1 MSRVISS
8 RWMLLERTLSKRIII
23 TKAPLKEGWGQKFF
37 LAAAFDEK
45 RMTQIQ
51 VEAVS
56 KSSILGNIYIGRVE
70 NIATNI
76 QAAFVNIA
84 KGVSC
89 FLPLEEAKN
98 AVFTKKN
105 GKKDLCIGDELLV
118 EVTREKQKNKPASV
132 SANLNFSG
140 KYLILTT
147 GNHLLGISKKLHA
160 TERECLQA
168 LLKDQITDTFGIV
181 VRTAAKDASDEE
193 ILKELEMLK
202 GYVHSLESFGSVDG
216 PGVRYVIFLSGCA
229 MRCQFCH
236 NPDTWKMGEGQQYTP
251 SQLLKQA
258 LRYKNYWGNK
268 GGITVSGGEPLL
280 QIDFLTELFRQAKAA
295 GVHTT
300 LDTSANPYTEKEP
313 FYSKWLE
320 LMKYTDLV
328 LLDIKQIDEEEHIKL
343 TGQSNKNILAMAR
356 KLSDMGKPMWI
367 RHVLVP
373 GGSDKDEYL
382 HRLAD
387 FIHTLKTVER
397 VEVLPYHT
405 LGVFKW
411 EQLGIPYPLEGV
423 RPPSEE
429 RINNAREILGAI

>member
-8 RWMLLERTLSKRIII
+8 RWMLLERTLSERIII
-23 TKAPLKEGWGQKFF
+23 TKAPLKEGWGQEFF
-37 LAAAFDEK
+37 LAADFDEK

-76 QAAFVNIA
+76 QATFVNIA

-140 KYLILTT
+140 TYLILTT

-160 TERECLQA
+160 TERERLQA

-193 ILKELEMLK
+193 ILKELEMLTK
-202 GYVHSLESFGSVDG
+202 QCHACLQGAMHRTAFTRLREAPPFYLQFLKNRNLTEVQKITTDIPSVHEV
-216 PGVRYVIFLSGCA
+216 
-229 MRCQFCH
+229 
-236 NPDTWKMGEGQQYTP
+236 
-251 SQLLKQA
+251 
-258 LRYKNYWGNK
+258 
-268 GGITVSGGEPLL
+268 LL
-280 QIDFLTELFRQAKAA
+280 QHLQDTKEAEKLHLYTDTQVSLFALYSLTHELERALHRQVWLPSGAYLVIDPTEALTVIDVNSGKNIKKKAREELVFSVNVEAAHEIARQLILRNISGICIIDFIDMK
-295 GVHTT
+295 
-300 LDTSANPYTEKEP
+300 EKEHRE
-313 FYSKWLE
+313 E
-320 LMKYTDLV
+320 LMHILRMDLKKDKV
-328 LLDIKQIDEEEHIKL
+328 PATLVDITRLGLVEL
-343 TGQSNKNILAMAR
+343 TR
-356 KLSDMGKPMWI
+356 KKVQKS
-367 RHVLVP
+367 
-373 GGSDKDEYL
+373 
-382 HRLAD
+382 
-387 FIHTLKTVER
+387 LK
-397 VEVLPYHT
+397 
-405 LGVFKW
+405 
-411 EQLGIPYPLEGV
+411 EQLQGDVSDEK
-423 RPPSEE
+423 
-429 RINNAREILGAI
+429 

>member
-8 RWMLLERTLSKRIII
+8 RWMPLERTLSERIII
-23 TKAPLKEGWGQKFF
+23 TKAPLKEGWGQEFF

-76 QAAFVNIA
+76 QAAFVDIA

-160 TERECLQA
+160 TERERLQA

-193 ILKELEMLK
+193 ILKELEMLTK
-202 GYVHSLESFGSVDG
+202 QCHACLQGAMHRTAFTRLREAPPFYLQFLKNRNLTEVQKITTDIPSVHEV
-216 PGVRYVIFLSGCA
+216 
-229 MRCQFCH
+229 
-236 NPDTWKMGEGQQYTP
+236 
-251 SQLLKQA
+251 
-258 LRYKNYWGNK
+258 
-268 GGITVSGGEPLL
+268 LL
-280 QIDFLTELFRQAKAA
+280 QHFQATKEAEKLHLYTDTQVSLFALYSLTHELERALHRQVWLPSGAYLVIDPTEALTVIDVNSGKNIKKKAREELVFSVNVEAAHEIARQLILRNISGICIIDFIDMK
-295 GVHTT
+295 
-300 LDTSANPYTEKEP
+300 EKEHRE
-313 FYSKWLE
+313 E
-320 LMKYTDLV
+320 LMHILRMDLKKDKV
-328 LLDIKQIDEEEHIKL
+328 PATLVDITRLGLVEL
-343 TGQSNKNILAMAR
+343 TR
-356 KLSDMGKPMWI
+356 KKVQKS
-367 RHVLVP
+367 
-373 GGSDKDEYL
+373 
-382 HRLAD
+382 
-387 FIHTLKTVER
+387 LK
-397 VEVLPYHT
+397 
-405 LGVFKW
+405 
-411 EQLGIPYPLEGV
+411 EQLQGDVSDEK
-423 RPPSEE
+423 
-429 RINNAREILGAI
+429 

>member
-160 TERECLQA
+160 TERERLQA

-193 ILKELEMLK
+193 ILKELEMLTK
-202 GYVHSLESFGSVDG
+202 QCHACLQGAMHRTAFTRLREAPPFYLQFLKNRNLTEVQKITTDIPSVHEV
-216 PGVRYVIFLSGCA
+216 
-229 MRCQFCH
+229 
-236 NPDTWKMGEGQQYTP
+236 
-251 SQLLKQA
+251 
-258 LRYKNYWGNK
+258 
-268 GGITVSGGEPLL
+268 LL
-280 QIDFLTELFRQAKAA
+280 QHLQDTKEAEKLHLYTDTQVSLFALYSLTHELERALHRQVWLPSGAYLVIDPTEALTVIDVNSGKNIKKKSREELVFSVNVEAAHEIARQLILRNISGICIIDFIDMK
-295 GVHTT
+295 
-300 LDTSANPYTEKEP
+300 EKEHRE
-313 FYSKWLE
+313 E
-320 LMKYTDLV
+320 LMHILRMDLKKDKV
-328 LLDIKQIDEEEHIKL
+328 PATLVDITRLGLVEL
-343 TGQSNKNILAMAR
+343 TR
-356 KLSDMGKPMWI
+356 KKVQKS
-367 RHVLVP
+367 
-373 GGSDKDEYL
+373 
-382 HRLAD
+382 
-387 FIHTLKTVER
+387 LK
-397 VEVLPYHT
+397 
-405 LGVFKW
+405 
-411 EQLGIPYPLEGV
+411 EQLQGDVSDEK
-423 RPPSEE
+423 
-429 RINNAREILGAI
+429 